1 MVKHMA
7 SLDHRRQASKVTA
20 RNHGFPASPAGPFF
34 CRIRV
39 PPNSRSFVLEDNL
52 KRSQTFLDEI
62 MRKNKHYS
70 DQERFTLKR
79 SWSKACSLKK
89 MIDFFDHDVLQL
101 FEFERFTFDYLIS
114 CDQETL

>member
-7 SLDHRRQASKVTA
+7 SLDHRRQASKVRA
-20 RNHGFPASPAGPFF
+20 RNHSFPASPAGPFF
-34 CRIRV
+34 
-39 PPNSRSFVLEDNL
+39 PDSGSPNSRSFVQEDKL

-70 DQERFTLKR
+70 DQERFTLRR

-89 MIDFFDHDVLQL
+89 LIDFFDHDVLQL
-101 FEFERFTFDYLIS
+101 FEFERFPFDYLIS